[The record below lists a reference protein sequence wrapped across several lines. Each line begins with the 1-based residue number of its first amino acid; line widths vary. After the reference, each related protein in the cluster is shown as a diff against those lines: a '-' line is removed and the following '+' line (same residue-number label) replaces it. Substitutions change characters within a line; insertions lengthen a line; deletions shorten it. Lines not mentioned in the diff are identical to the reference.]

1 MESNLSGSMT
11 EQNLTEAWKAK
22 SCSKAKYS
30 FYAYTAV
37 REGCGYRQIG
47 EFFEESMKNE
57 SMHSKSFFMTMYGP
71 VPNTAANIT
80 SLLTQERSD
89 AAVFPEYAQT
99 AREEGF
105 EEIAAVFDAIA
116 EVDAEQ
122 ARKYADILEKLE
134 NGNIFRKS
142 EIQNWRCA
150 MCGHTVSGESAP
162 EECPLC
168 KGNRRFFEIKGA
180 NYSVF

>member
-1 MESNLSGSMT
+1 MESNLSGSVT
-11 EQNLTEAWKAK
+11 EQNLLEAWKAK

-71 VPNTAANIT
+71 VPNTAVNIS
-80 SLLTQERSD
+80 SLLVQENSD
-89 AAVFPEYAQT
+89 AAVFPEYAKT

-105 EEIAAVFDAIA
+105 EEIALIFDAIA
-116 EVDAEQ
+116 KVDAEQ
-122 ARKYADILEKLE
+122 AKKYADILQKLE

-142 EIQNWRCA
+142 EIQDWRCA
-150 MCGHTVSGESAP
+150 MCGNVASGESAP
-162 EECPLC
+162 DECPLC
-168 KGNRRFFEIKGA
+168 GGNRRFFEINGA
-180 NYSVF
+180 SHSVF

>member
-1 MESNLSGSMT
+1 MESNLSGSVT
-11 EQNLTEAWKAK
+11 EQNLLEAWKEK
-22 SCSKAKYS
+22 SVSKAKYS
-30 FYAYTAV
+30 FYAYAAV

-71 VPNTAANIT
+71 VPNTSVNIT
-80 SLLTQERSD
+80 SLLAQEKND
-89 AAVFPEYAQT
+89 AAVFAEYART

-105 EEIAAVFDAIA
+105 EEI
-116 EVDAEQ
+116 
-122 ARKYADILEKLE
+122 
-134 NGNIFRKS
+134 
-142 EIQNWRCA
+142 
-150 MCGHTVSGESAP
+150 AP

-180 NYSVF
+180 NHSVF